1 MSKTN
6 LNTTTNTTNVIKR
19 IMVIMGIIAAIAL
32 LVIGLSCIGLFYIQ
46 PDAPRETLVLSG
58 CTAVASSLV
67 GGLALFALFAL
78 SIRHMR
84 FCAYLLMLSSICA
97 MIGSLRLVIGT
108 YLGINLYSALLAVYA
123 SFPSLALTILLSL
136 RPDHH
141 D

>member
-6 LNTTTNTTNVIKR
+6 LNTTTNTTNGIKR

-32 LVIGLSCIGLFYIQ
+32 LVIGLSCVGLFYIQ
-46 PDAPRETLVLSG
+46 PDAPRDTLVLSG
-58 CTAVASSLV
+58 CTTVASSLV
-67 GGLALFALFAL
+67 GGLAFFAL
-78 SIRHMR
+78 SIRQMR
-84 FCAYLLMLSSICA
+84 FCAYLLTFSSICA